1 MYKTTLKKRGNYY
14 DVAMP
19 IIKPKL
25 QQAIKHNLNYYETIQ
40 QKDGCSSNKDSINS
54 NT

>member
-1 MYKTTLKKRGNYY
+1 MDKTMLKKRGNY
-14 DVAMP
+14 DGLVMP

-25 QQAIKHNLNYYETIQ
+25 QHAIKHNLTYYETIQ
-40 QKDGCSSNKDSINS
+40 TNGCSSNKNSINS